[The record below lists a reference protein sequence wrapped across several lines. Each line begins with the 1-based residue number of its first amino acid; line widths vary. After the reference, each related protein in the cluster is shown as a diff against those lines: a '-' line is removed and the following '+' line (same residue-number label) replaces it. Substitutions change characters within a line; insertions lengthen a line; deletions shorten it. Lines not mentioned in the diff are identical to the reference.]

1 LIEKE
6 ILIREEKM
14 NIPAKICVENNKLI
28 VNLPL
33 TNPTGKIR
41 VKRRGE
47 TSNYGI
53 PIATR
58 RERFK
63 ENDYVEWQISY
74 ATDDPPIESKVEDVR
89 LNGQIGFELT
99 KLLCEGI
106 KLGILSD
113 NDIQE
118 MQSFI
123 NSINEDDTL
132 EENEKILR
140 EDSQSEVKGGF
151 KKFVEKAPLFIK
163 NNKEKGYFVEIIL
176 KHKQRAV
183 GLQAMVYLCIYINKL
198 KDENGELLIGRTA
211 RSREFGTLEITLGNK
226 EIIID
231 VVKAFAIASWQHRND
246 IESILNQVVSK
257 CKK

>member
-1 LIEKE
+1 
-6 ILIREEKM
+6 M
-14 NIPAKICVENNKLI
+14 NIPAKICVEDAKLI
-28 VNLPL
+28 VKLPL

-41 VKRRGE
+41 VKRREE

-58 RERFK
+58 RELFK

-74 ATDDPPIESKVEDVR
+74 ATNDPPIDSRVENIR

-99 KLLCEGI
+99 KLLCEGVKI
-106 KLGILSD
+106 GILSD
-113 NDIQE
+113 KDLKEMKVFIDDISQ
-118 MQSFI
+118 
-123 NSINEDDTL
+123 NDTL

-140 EDSQSEVKGGF
+140 ENFQSQVKGGF
-151 KKFVEKAPLFIK
+151 QKFIEKVPLFIK
-163 NNKEKGYFVEIIL
+163 NNKEKGYFVEIVL

-183 GLQAMVYLCIYINKL
+183 GLQAMVYLCIYIEKL
-198 KDENGELLIGRTA
+198 KDEHGDSLIGRIA
-211 RSREFGTLEITLGNK
+211 RPKELGILEITYENK
-226 EIIID
+226 EIIVD

-246 IESILNQVVSK
+246 IASIFNQVVQK

>member
-1 LIEKE
+1 
-6 ILIREEKM
+6 M
-14 NIPAKICVENNKLI
+14 NIPAKIYVEDNKL
-28 VNLPL
+28 VVKLPL

-58 RERFK
+58 KEPFK

-74 ATDDPPIESKVEDVR
+74 ATGNPPIDSKVEDVR

-99 KLLCEGI
+99 KLLCDGI
-106 KLGILSD
+106 KLGILLNS
-113 NDIQE
+113 DIQE
-118 MQSFI
+118 MKSFI
-123 NSINEDDTL
+123 DSIQRSDIL
-132 EENEKILR
+132 EENERILR
-140 EDSQSEVKGGF
+140 EDSKIGVKGGF
-151 KKFVEKAPLFIK
+151 KKFIEKSPLFIK
-163 NNKEKGYFVEIIL
+163 NNEEKGYFVEIIL

-183 GLQAMVYLCIYINKL
+183 GLQAMVYLCIYINQL
-198 KDENGELLIGRTA
+198 KDGNGKLLMGRTA
-211 RSREFGTLEITLGNK
+211 KPREFGILEITSENK

-246 IESILNQVVSK
+246 INSILNQVVSK
-257 CKK
+257 CKM